1 MAHHQ
6 TTARLQ
12 RARFPKGHSGNPN
25 GRPKGVP
32 NKATVEAK
40 KFCVNVLRSRA
51 YVKSL
56 WRRIK
61 ADKLPPAV
69 ETMLW
74 YYAAGKPKERVE
86 LGADKTLADLVREAI
101 EGESDEGQP

>member
-1 MAHHQ
+1 MANQ
-6 TTARLQ
+6 P
-12 RARFPKGHSGNPN
+12 PKGVPFEKGDKRA

-40 KFCVNVLRSRA
+40 AFCTKLLKDRR
-51 YVKSL
+51 YITSL

-61 ADKLPPAV
+61 ADTLPPAV

-101 EGESDEGQP
+101 NGPDDEE